1 MNTKLLVISI
11 LVVTGLVAGAYT
23 LGVNQGSGKN
33 AGADHLSTDSK
44 TNTAGKIP
52 PDTQVPAD
60 HPALD
65 STQLTA
71 QNKLVDQ
78 NTFKFTHFRVGNRN
92 VKSIFAEADK
102 VWVGTS
108 GGVIRYLPE
117 SDDYRLFDVQNG
129 LLANGIFH
137 VSRWTDDKMLVGT
150 YGGGL
155 AVYDESKDKFE
166 IFNVPHGLADA
177 FVYDVLAMPN
187 GDLWIAT
194 WSGANRVKGGRLK
207 DPDAW
212 ETYTVENTNNGL
224 PNDWVYGLD
233 LGKNGEVW
241 FATEGGLARF
251 QNEEWSNWD
260 HKDGQGAAYDL
271 VKDDNSFN
279 TDPATV
285 SSHHAK
291 QKIEMNLQNVDTA
304 YNPNYIVALEV
315 DNNGIVWVGTWG
327 GGLARFD
334 GKAYINYTVQD
345 GLPANHVFM
354 LHEDQNGILWV
365 GTSNGLVQFGD
376 GEFSNKL
383 TIREGLF
390 SNTIFSMDTQQDK
403 TLWVGSFGGLA
414 RIKM

>member
-1 MNTKLLVISI
+1 MNKKILSISI
-11 LVVTGLVAGAYT
+11 LVVVALVAGAYT
-23 LGVNQGSGKN
+23 LGVNQGSGN
-33 AGADHLSTDSK
+33 RAANNDNETAAGDTAI
-44 TNTAGKIP
+44 AGKLDP
-52 PDTQVPAD
+52 GVQLPAA
-60 HPALD
+60 HPALP
-65 STQLTA
+65 SSPPTPVA
-71 QNKLVDQ
+71 GNAV
-78 NTFKFTHFRVGNRN
+78 NSSFTHFRVGNRN
-92 VKSIFAEADK
+92 VKSVFAEADK

-108 GGVIRYLPE
+108 GGVIRYEPDT
-117 SDDYRLFDVQNG
+117 DDYRLFDVRNG

-137 VSRWTDDKMLVGT
+137 ISRWTDDKMLVGT

-271 VKDDNSFN
+271 VKNDNTFN
-279 TDPATV
+279 TDPATM